1 MLLARC
7 GSEATH
13 EPPLSGAAPLRPWRQ
28 CSPFPGTRMNEG
40 LQRLRDRDN
49 RGRLRPT
56 YGSCSPPMAL
66 ESHDDRSRKTASRE
80 IAHAGLLSEFEYN
93 VGHHRQNARATS
105 KAQYQAANVA
115 DRRNYYIGLP
125 AIVLGVV
132 VSTSIFAALDSS
144 PNSREKIIAGTL
156 SLLAATLAAV
166 QTFFNF
172 SAKAKAHR
180 AAGAQYGDIRRRC
193 EFLLFQYHLI
203 PDGPRKA
210 RFAVEQYGQLLDR
223 LADLAANSPDVA
235 DRFWKRAQESN
246 KGRDDEEQAQGRDSY
261 LTGIGGA
268 LLDDADLGSIAQP
281 PKLPDP

>member
-1 MLLARC
+1 
-7 GSEATH
+7 
-13 EPPLSGAAPLRPWRQ
+13 
-28 CSPFPGTRMNEG
+28 
-40 LQRLRDRDN
+40 
-49 RGRLRPT
+49 
-56 YGSCSPPMAL
+56 MAS
-66 ESHDDRSRKTASRE
+66 ESHDDLSLRPAS
-80 IAHAGLLSEFEYN
+80 AGPLSEFEYN
-93 VGHHRQNARATS
+93 VTHHRENARTTS
-105 KAQYQAANVA
+105 KAQYDAANTA

-144 PNSREKIIAGTL
+144 PNSTEKIIAGTL

-203 PDGPRKA
+203 PDGASKA
-210 RFAVEQYGQLLDR
+210 RFAVDQYAQLLDR

-235 DRFWKRAQESN
+235 DRYWERALKSN
-246 KGRDDEEQAQGRDSY
+246 ERRDDEEHEKGRDRY
-261 LTGIGGA
+261 VLGIGGA
-268 LLDDADLGSIAQP
+268 VLDDSELGSSGQAG
-281 PKLPDP
+281 KHPDA